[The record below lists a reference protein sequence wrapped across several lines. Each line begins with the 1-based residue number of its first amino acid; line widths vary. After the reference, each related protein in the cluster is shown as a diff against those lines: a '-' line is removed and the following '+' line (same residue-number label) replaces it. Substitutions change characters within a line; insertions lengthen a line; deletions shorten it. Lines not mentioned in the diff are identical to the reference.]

1 VKGYAAIATSEAE
14 RSGMQR
20 ARAGTELAYTVSA
33 QPRRAYLAEPASR
46 LGPGVLVIHEA
57 DGLGDFP
64 REVCDRLARE
74 GFVALAPDWLG
85 AGPADGLDPARA
97 ADALDAAVELL
108 LGRDSCQGA
117 RIGAFGFGQGG
128 PLALD
133 LAARSRR
140 IGAAASCWGAHPRLE
155 PDLAKLEAACLALFA
170 ERDPVAPPA
179 AARKLAAGLL
189 AAGRRGAVRI
199 LPGVSAGFLDAGRP
213 AVFDA
218 VAAAEAWDLLLGFL
232 RAELT

>member
-1 VKGYAAIATSEAE
+1 
-14 RSGMQR
+14 MHR
-20 ARAGTELAYTVSA
+20 ARAGTELAYTVA
-33 QPRRAYLAEPASR
+33 GQPRAAYLAEPASR
-46 LGPGVLVIHEA
+46 LGAGVLVIHEA

-85 AGPADGLDPARA
+85 AGPADDPARG
-97 ADALDAAVELL
+97 ADALDAAVDFL
-108 LGRDSCQGA
+108 LGRASCQGA
-117 RIGAFGFGQGG
+117 RIGALGFGQGG

-133 LAARSRR
+133 LGARSRR
-140 IGAAASCWGAHPRLE
+140 IGAAALCWGAHPRLD

-170 ERDPVAPPA
+170 ERDPLAPPA
-179 AARKLAAGLL
+179 AARKLEAGLR
-189 AAGRRGAVRI
+189 AAGRRGVVRI
-199 LPGVSAGFLDAGRP
+199 LPGVAAGFMDAGRP

-218 VAAAEAWDLLLGFL
+218 VAASEAWDLALGFL

>member
-1 VKGYAAIATSEAE
+1 
-14 RSGMQR
+14 MHR
-20 ARAGTELAYTVSA
+20 ARGGTELAYTVSA
-33 QPRRAYLAEPASR
+33 QPRPAYLAEPASR
-46 LGPGVLVIHEA
+46 VGAGVLVIHEA

-74 GFVALAPDWLG
+74 GFVSLAPDWLG
-85 AGPADGLDPARA
+85 GGPADDPARA
-97 ADALDAAVELL
+97 ADALDAAVEFL
-108 LGRDSCQGA
+108 LGRASCQGA
-117 RIGAFGFGQGG
+117 RVGALGFGPGG

-140 IGAAASCWGAHPRLE
+140 VGAAALCWAAHPRLE

-170 ERDPVAPPA
+170 ERDPAAPPG
-179 AARKLAAGLL
+179 AARKLEAGLL
-189 AAGRRGAVRI
+189 AAGRRSAVRI

-218 VAAAEAWDLLLGFL
+218 VAASEAWDLLLGFL